1 MKVTENELD
10 ALTEMI
16 NIGIGRG
23 ANVLNAMLDSHI
35 QLSVPEVRLLS
46 LEELHEEMKVH
57 GNGRLSAVNLSF
69 NGEIKGNAELIFPAE
84 SASNLVAVF
93 TGEENEDSDLD
104 AIRAGALCEIGN
116 VVLNAVMGSV
126 SNLLQLRFNYT
137 VPNYLEGTFD
147 TLLPDYDSS
156 TDSSILLVRT
166 RFLVQ
171 ELEIQ
176 GDIVLFL
183 KVGSFEQLLTAIDVI
198 DHIEW

>member
-1 MKVTENELD
+1 MTVTANELD

-46 LEELHEEMKVH
+46 LTELHEEMKVH
-57 GNGRLSAVNLSF
+57 GSCRLSAVNLSF
-69 NGEIKGNAELIFPAE
+69 SGNIKGNAELIFPSE

-93 TGEENEDSDLD
+93 TGEEVESVDLD
-104 AIRAGALCEIGN
+104 SIRAGALCEIGN

-126 SNLLQLRFNYT
+126 SNLLKLRFNYT

-147 TLLPDYDSS
+147 TLLPEYDAS

-166 RFLVQ
+166 RFLIQ

-183 KVGSFEQLLTAIDVI
+183 KVGSFEQLLMAIDVV
-198 DHIEW
+198 DDMEW